1 MRTGKRGRT
10 PHPDCSEGHCTYR
23 TFRCCQW
30 GTAGSLCSR
39 SAGGKG
45 RARCQSPYCK
55 AAEDQRVGCRMG
67 RKGKGESHTCN
78 TEEIGQNHRA
88 KERRKRRMTLL

>member
-1 MRTGKRGRT
+1 MGEGGRET
-10 PHPDCSEGHCTYR
+10 E
-23 TFRCCQW
+23 
-30 GTAGSLCSR
+30 
-39 SAGGKG
+39 
-45 RARCQSPYCK
+45 
-55 AAEDQRVGCRMG
+55 E